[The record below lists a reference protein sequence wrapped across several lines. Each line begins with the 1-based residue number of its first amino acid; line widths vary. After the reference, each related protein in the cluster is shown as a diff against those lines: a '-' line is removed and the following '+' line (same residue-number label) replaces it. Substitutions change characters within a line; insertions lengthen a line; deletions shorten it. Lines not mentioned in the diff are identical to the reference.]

1 MPIIEHQTS
10 GVPDAAAV
18 NIARTITATPE
29 EYRSHI
35 HNKRESPRFIWT
47 CLYRLMEDVG
57 YVPQPI
63 GNETKKIVCFVPMG
77 TVDDPAV
84 SEETAE
90 SLIRAF
96 RPVHWQCEVVQVGKK
111 LYFRLI
117 GTLCATD
124 VPVYDKRCILPSP
137 VQFSHLMRPENEALT
152 KLIWQFGDNI
162 LRAKK
167 TFNLGATPWMWM
179 TQDLLEK
186 AMSVYATRGWNVR
199 LWNAAVAGRKT
210 HLLDFTLP
218 PLKSLPAPGKAL

>member
-10 GVPDAAAV
+10 GVPDAAALT
-18 NIARTITATPE
+18 IARALTATPE

-35 HNKRESPRFIWT
+35 HNQREAPRFIWT
-47 CLYRLMEDVG
+47 CLYHLIEDVG
-57 YVPQPI
+57 YVPLPS
-63 GNETKKIVCFVPMG
+63 GDETKKIVCYVPMG
-77 TVDDPAV
+77 TVNAPAV

-96 RPVHWQCEVVQVGKK
+96 QPLHWQGEVTQTGKK
-111 LYFRLI
+111 LYFKLT
-117 GTLCATD
+117 GALCASD
-124 VPVYDKRCILPSP
+124 EPVLDKRCILPSP

-152 KLIWQFGDNI
+152 KLIWQFGHTI

-199 LWNAAVAGRKT
+199 LWNAFVSGRKA

-218 PLKSLPAPGKAL
+218 PLKSLPAPGK